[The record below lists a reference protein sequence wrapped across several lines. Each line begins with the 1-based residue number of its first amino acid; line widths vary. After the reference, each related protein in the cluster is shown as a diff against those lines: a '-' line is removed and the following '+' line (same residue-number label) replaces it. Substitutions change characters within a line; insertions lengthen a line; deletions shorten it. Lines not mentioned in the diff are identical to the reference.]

1 MKRCPECRRDY
12 HDDSL
17 IYCLEDGAALVS
29 GVPDEPATAILNSEA
44 PTRVHSAETS
54 SPSDPVATTAENF
67 ASSRR
72 LVMAGVLGVL
82 LVAAIGIG
90 AYWFYDKRTGKQINS
105 IAVMPFVNESG
116 NPEFEYVS
124 DGVTEELISSLT
136 RLPGLTVKPRS
147 TIIRYKGQNTDAKT
161 LGSALGVGAILNG
174 SVAQRGDEVALHVE
188 LVDATTDSV
197 LWSDDYRK
205 PLAALA
211 TLHSEIARDI
221 SNQLRAKL
229 SSSDQQR
236 LVRKYTD
243 NAEAY
248 QLYRKGRFHWNKS
261 TREDVQRSTEYY
273 RQAID
278 LDPNYALA
286 YSGLADAYMNLP
298 GYDRTVTPR
307 ETLPKAREYTL
318 KALSLDDSLSEAH
331 VAMGRVLMY
340 HDHDFAGAE
349 RELKRAI
356 ELDTNNAFAFH
367 SYGGLLT
374 GLGRRDEAEA
384 NFKRAIQLEPE
395 SPGIVRAYSF
405 LLMVA
410 RRYDEAEAQLKKAID
425 LEPNRAVTYYS
436 LCTLYLL
443 RAKYADSVEA
453 CARAREMNGKPEAA
467 SAMRETFLKGGVQEF
482 VRGLAEDRW
491 PVAGN
496 IAYIYATYFVIL
508 GEKERALERLEKA
521 YEDREGFIPMI
532 NVDPRFDGLRDEPR
546 FQGLVKKV
554 GLSK

>member
-1 MKRCPECRRDY
+1 
-12 HDDSL
+12 
-17 IYCLEDGAALVS
+17 
-29 GVPDEPATAILNSEA
+29 
-44 PTRVHSAETS
+44 
-54 SPSDPVATTAENF
+54 
-67 ASSRR
+67 
-72 LVMAGVLGVL
+72 
-82 LVAAIGIG
+82 
-90 AYWFYDKRTGKQINS
+90 
-105 IAVMPFVNESG
+105 
-116 NPEFEYVS
+116 
-124 DGVTEELISSLT
+124 
-136 RLPGLTVKPRS
+136 
-147 TIIRYKGQNTDAKT
+147 
-161 LGSALGVGAILNG
+161 
-174 SVAQRGDEVALHVE
+174 
-188 LVDATTDSV
+188 
-197 LWSDDYRK
+197 
-205 PLAALA
+205 
-211 TLHSEIARDI
+211 
-221 SNQLRAKL
+221 
-229 SSSDQQR
+229 
-236 LVRKYTD
+236 
-243 NAEAY
+243 
-248 QLYRKGRFHWNKS
+248 
-261 TREDVQRSTEYY
+261 VQRSTEYY

-453 CARAREMNGKPEAA
+453 CARAREM
-467 SAMRETFLKGGVQEF
+467 RETFLKGGVQEF